1 MSFRKAAPHKAQ
13 RWTALAILVSAGLL
27 VASVT
32 SVLATVSGDAGFE
45 GSDGNLAPNAG
56 TPNFDWN
63 SFATVEWP
71 NTAPN
76 AAPYRDS
83 TPKTVA
89 GWDFLGFE
97 DAQED
102 GNDTAFAGGTKQD
115 DNCATVK
122 LGPKAPNKDDLER
135 IYVTTNTVGGEL
147 YLGLAWVRIPQN
159 TTSASAHV
167 AFEFNQNDGGCPN
180 TTIPGNDGLS
190 SRSTANGGDMLIV
203 YDFEGSSTDTPTL
216 KLLRWQSTGDCEA
229 TGKPAATTGPCWVFQ
244 QDLTAAGNAE
254 AKVNTSDVGSVTDLL
269 TPPTAPATTSVS
281 ESLGDNEF
289 GEAIINL
296 TDAGVIDPTNP
307 TSCVGFGRVF
317 GVSRSS
323 GNSAQA
329 QMKDLVGP
337 GDVNISNCGTVII
350 RKQTIPDGDTTTSF
364 GFTTD
369 VVTLPA
375 STTSPFSLMDDGV
388 NTILNVPGDTYFVT
402 EGDPSGDGYLLTDI
416 DCSASDTAVTPTES
430 EGTLTA
436 SFTLAP
442 DETVDCTFTNTFQ
455 SGAIKVTKTAKNAGV
470 EGGVAPLAGAGF
482 EIWEESN
489 GLAGLQTSPT
499 PDPPDPAIP
508 ADTFVAGPL
517 ATVLNGTGDEA
528 SACFDGLALAT
539 YYVRE
544 SSPPTGYAGEAPKN
558 VTVDNTAECE
568 DDPYTGESVAFV
580 NAPLSEIRVIFQSLA
595 GTGITVSSIVCSDG
609 GGAIDPVSENF
620 DPDPALD
627 DTDETYTNLMEGTY
641 TCTIVIDP

>member
-1 MSFRKAAPHKAQ
+1 MMTLRKSAPRKAQ

-45 GSDGNLAPNAG
+45 GNDGNLAQNLG

-71 NTAPN
+71 NAAPN

-83 TPKTVA
+83 TPKTVF

-97 DAQED
+97 DAQDD

-115 DNCATVK
+115 DNCASVK
-122 LGPKAPNKDDLER
+122 LGPKPPNKDDLER
-135 IYVTTNTVGGEL
+135 IYIATNTVGGEL
-147 YLGLAWVRIPQN
+147 YLALAWVRIPQN
-159 TTSASAHV
+159 TTNASAHV
-167 AFEFNQNDGGCPN
+167 AFEFNQDDGGCPN

-190 SRSTANGGDMLIV
+190 FRSTANGGDMLIV
-203 YDFEGSSTDTPTL
+203 YDFEGSSTDSPTL

-244 QDLTAAGNAE
+244 QDLTLSGNAE

-269 TPPTAPATTSVS
+269 TPPTPPATTSVS
-281 ESLGDNEF
+281 ESLGNNEF

-296 TDAGVIDPTNP
+296 TDAGVIDPTEP
-307 TSCVGFGRVF
+307 TSCVSFGRVF

-350 RKQTIPDGDTTTSF
+350 RKETVPDEDPNATEF
-364 GFTTD
+364 GFTTN

-375 STTSPFSLMDDGV
+375 TTTSPFTLLDDGV
-388 NTILNVPGDTYFVT
+388 NTILNVPAGSYLVT
-402 EGDPSGDGYLLTDI
+402 EDDPSLDPSTDDYALTDI
-416 DCSASDTAVTPTES
+416 DCSASDTALTPTED
-430 EGTLTA
+430 EPNLTA
-436 SFTLAP
+436 SFTLAA
-442 DETVDCTFTNTFQ
+442 DETVRCTFINTRQ
-455 SGAIKVTKTAKNAGV
+455 LGAIQVTKDRK
-470 EGGVAPLAGAGF
+470 F
-482 EIWEESN
+482 
-489 GLAGLQTSPT
+489 
-499 PDPPDPAIP
+499 
-508 ADTFVAGPL
+508 
-517 ATVLNGTGDEA
+517 ATGGTGDHPHEDVTFAVYDGETQVA
-528 SACFDGLALAT
+528 SGATNADGIVCFDGLPLGDYTVKETVPA
-539 YYVRE
+539 
-544 SSPPTGYAGEAPKN
+544 GYLSDAVDDEKS
-558 VTVDNTAECE
+558 VTVDNTAACA
-568 DDPYTGESVAFV
+568 DATYVGEGVSFH
-580 NAPLSEIRVIFQSLA
+580 NTPLTNVD
-595 GTGITVSSIVCSDG
+595 ITVTSQDP
-609 GGAIDPVSENF
+609 GATLSTIDCVVDDSGAAA
-620 DPDPALD
+620 DPATLSL
-627 DTDETYTNLMEGTY
+627 TNLEPGTY